1 MRCDGTSAFEFRK
14 LPAQHCARFLWALA
28 TVEELGQLRFDD
40 LFGVEEPR
48 KRRQKPSVARLCV
61 CCAPLWRA

>member
-48 KRRQKPSVARLCV
+48 
-61 CCAPLWRA
+61 